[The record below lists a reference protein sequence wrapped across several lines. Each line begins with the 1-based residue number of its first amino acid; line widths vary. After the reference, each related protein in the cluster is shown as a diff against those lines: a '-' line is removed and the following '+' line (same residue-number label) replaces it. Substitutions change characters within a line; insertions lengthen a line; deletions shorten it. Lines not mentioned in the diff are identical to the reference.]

1 MPDSPLPEQGAS
13 ELISRLPGSGVFLF
27 PLP

>member
-1 MPDSPLPEQGAS
+1 MTDSPLPEQGAS
-13 ELISRLPGSGVFLF
+13 ELISRLPGPFVLLF